1 MRITLKRIQALR
13 SDDGLS
19 LAEVLVAVGLT
30 GLLALGCTQL
40 ALASFTSANY
50 TQAVAVKS
58 LNTGNANRLVTGD
71 METATGFLVPST
83 ASNPTAQSVCTSGV
97 LAALAIGQ
105 VKPLISLQY
114 ANGSEVGYEVR
125 TDSGSGALWRVSCPS
140 NGLATGSEM
149 MVRGS
154 LPIATDPI
162 WNGAVKCATFPT
174 GGSLTATDCSPDVW
188 LTSITDSPGIIFA
201 IPATASHTSA
211 PIATQLIVAAR
222 NIG

>member
-114 ANGSEVGYEVR
+114 ASR
-125 TDSGSGALWRVSCPS
+125 
-140 NGLATGSEM
+140 
-149 MVRGS
+149 
-154 LPIATDPI
+154 
-162 WNGAVKCATFPT
+162 
-174 GGSLTATDCSPDVW
+174 
-188 LTSITDSPGIIFA
+188 
-201 IPATASHTSA
+201 
-211 PIATQLIVAAR
+211 
-222 NIG
+222 